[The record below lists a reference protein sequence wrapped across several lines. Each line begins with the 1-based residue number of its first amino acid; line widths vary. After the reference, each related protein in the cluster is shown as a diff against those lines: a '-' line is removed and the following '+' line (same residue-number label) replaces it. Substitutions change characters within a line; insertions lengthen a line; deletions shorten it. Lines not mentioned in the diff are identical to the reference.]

1 MSVSVSVCLSVTSRC
16 SVETDERIE
25 LALVMGASFRLFY
38 TVLKGS
44 LRTSTSKG
52 TSLWNF
58 VPNAGLRKVCF
69 GIWSSKHLIDLAPQG
84 GPPIECDKLDY
95 RRSTKLTIPPS
106 SDNRSLF
113 YHNDQ
118 WALSASPF
126 CRAGL
131 LATVDSWYFYVY
143 AANLNVIHFCVWYTE
158 NKTNTMP
165 WFTTIAEWQIFILLL
180 GIFWF
185 SCAILT
191 C

>member
-1 MSVSVSVCLSVTSRC
+1 MIAGLWPYVCVRVCLSVTSQC

-25 LALVMGASFRLFY
+25 LALGMGASFRLFY

-44 LRTSTSKG
+44 LGTSTSKG

-84 GPPIECDKLDY
+84 GPPIECDKLEAGPLECDKLDY

-113 YHNDQ
+113 ITIISELCLPHHFV
-118 WALSASPF
+118 A
-126 CRAGL
+126 R
-131 LATVDSWYFYVY
+131 VY
-143 AANLNVIHFCVWYTE
+143 
-158 NKTNTMP
+158 
-165 WFTTIAEWQIFILLL
+165 
-180 GIFWF
+180 
-185 SCAILT
+185 
-191 C
+191 